1 MWTLLNRSR
10 EKMMRKIT
18 RAAIAAAL
26 AGSLI
31 VPLPLPLAAQDTPNR
46 TTELTGF
53 WLTTSYPEL
62 AIQTGE
68 TESIALTLRNE
79 KLPPQRAAIEV
90 SGVPEGWKW
99 SLKGGG
105 KDVTAAIVSPDSTE
119 RLTLELTPP
128 ADAATD
134 EGHPIEV
141 RARTGAETVTLP
153 LTVRL
158 SAEESKAA
166 GINLEPELPALRG
179 TARSTFSFK
188 VQVTNEGEEEA
199 LFNLAADVP
208 AGFQTRF
215 KKGYGSE
222 EITGLP
228 IGPDAS
234 ETVTIEVVPSR
245 ATAAGRYP
253 VGFQVSGNGQTGTT
267 ELSLE
272 VTGEPQ
278 VQIVGPQERL
288 SGEAEAGKETSFT
301 FTLVNTGS
309 APATDLELSATP
321 PSGWNVEFDPKQ
333 VAQIAPNGASEVAMK
348 VTPSERAV
356 AGDYMVTLRAAGG
369 PVSEDVQFRTTV
381 RTSTLWGVAGLG
393 AIAAAVLVLG
403 VAVMRYGR
411 R

>member
-1 MWTLLNRSR
+1 
-10 EKMMRKIT
+10 MMRKIIHT
-18 RAAIAAAL
+18 VTVAAL
-26 AGSLI
+26 AGSLMA
-31 VPLPLPLAAQDTPNR
+31 PLPLAAQDAVNPPA
-46 TTELTGF
+46 ELTGF
-53 WLTTSYPEL
+53 WLTTPYPEL
-62 AIQTGE
+62 SIQPEE

-90 SGVPEGWKW
+90 SGVPEGWEW
-99 SLKGGG
+99 ALKGGG
-105 KDVTAAIVSPDSTE
+105 QEVTAAIVGPDSTE

-128 ADAATD
+128 AGAAPD
-134 EGHPIEV
+134 ETHTIEV
-141 RARTGAETVTLP
+141 RARTGAETITLP

-158 SAEESKAA
+158 SAENAEEG
-166 GINLEPELPALRG
+166 GIELEPELPALRG

-188 VQVTNEGEEEA
+188 VKVTNESAEEG

-208 AGFQTRF
+208 QGFQTRF

-228 IGPDAS
+228 IDAGAS

-245 ATAAGRYP
+245 AVAAGRYP

-288 SGEAEAGKETSFT
+288 SGEAEAGRETSFT

-333 VAQIAPNGASEVAMK
+333 VAQIAPNAASEVAVK
-348 VTPSERAV
+348 ITPSERAV

-381 RTSTLWGVAGLG
+381 RTATLWGVAGLG

-403 VAVMRYGR
+403 GAVMRYGR